1 MTLRT
6 SLFNKGIYKSTLRRY
21 AWGSVF
27 YAILLFMIT
36 SLVIFFD
43 VDPERYYRT
52 MADHGALILGDGYL
66 YAPLVIAF
74 FVPTVVA
81 LLAYRYVHAKKNS
94 VFVHSLPVTRCANY
108 ISTVLAALTLMAA
121 PIILNGAVLCRSRL
135 MVRILMLPHVSSG
148 QG

>member
-1 MTLRT
+1 MTLQT

-52 MADHGALILGDGYL
+52 MEEHGALILGDSYL
-66 YAPLVIAF
+66 YVPLVIGF

-81 LLAYRYVHAKKNS
+81 LLVYRYVHAKKNS
-94 VFVHSLPVTRCANY
+94 VFLHSLPVTRNANY
-108 ISTVLAALTLMAA
+108 VSTVLAAITLMMA
-121 PIILNGAVLCRSRL
+121 PIILNG
-135 MVRILMLPHVSSG
+135 
-148 QG
+148 